1 MTARSEPGVAI
12 VEEENMSELTGKTLL
27 ISGGSRGIG
36 LAIAQ
41 RAARDGAHV
50 ALLAKTAKP
59 HPTLPGTVYT
69 AAEAIEAAGGKA
81 LAMVGDV
88 RSDADVQRVVE
99 RTVERFGGIDV
110 VVNNASAID
119 LSGTESVAMK
129 RYDLMQDINCR
140 GTFLLSKTAI
150 PHLRGAAN
158 PHILTLSPPL
168 NLRPHW
174 AGNHLAY
181 TIAKY
186 GMSLC
191 TLGLAAEFAD
201 AGIGA
206 NSLWPRTT
214 IATAAIRAVRGEG
227 PTHRSRSP
235 EIMSDAAH
243 LILTRS
249 SRSCTGN
256 FFIDEDVLAEAGV
269 KDFSS
274 YRNGRDDLDLEPD
287 LFLD

>member
-1 MTARSEPGVAI
+1 
-12 VEEENMSELTGKTLL
+12 MSELTGKTLL

-129 RYDLMQDINCR
+129 RYDRCR
-140 GTFLLSKTAI
+140 TS
-150 PHLRGAAN
+150 
-158 PHILTLSPPL
+158 
-168 NLRPHW
+168 
-174 AGNHLAY
+174 
-181 TIAKY
+181 
-186 GMSLC
+186 
-191 TLGLAAEFAD
+191 
-201 AGIGA
+201 
-206 NSLWPRTT
+206 
-214 IATAAIRAVRGEG
+214 TAAG
-227 PTHRSRSP
+227 
-235 EIMSDAAH
+235 
-243 LILTRS
+243 
-249 SRSCTGN
+249 RSCCPRRQSPICARPPTR
-256 FFIDEDVLAEAGV
+256 I
-269 KDFSS
+269 FSPC
-274 YRNGRDDLDLEPD
+274 RRR
-287 LFLD
+287 